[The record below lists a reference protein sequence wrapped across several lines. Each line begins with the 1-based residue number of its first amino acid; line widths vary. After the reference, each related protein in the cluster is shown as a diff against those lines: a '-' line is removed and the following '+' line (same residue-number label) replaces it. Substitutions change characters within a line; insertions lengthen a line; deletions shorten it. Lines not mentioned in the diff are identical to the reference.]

1 MHACVLPTPTEFTH
15 ITHRACV
22 CHEPMQA
29 RDAAVLDPRV
39 AGGEVKS
46 SKIDLVVWSERDDE
60 DLSHAAHLAYV
71 VDMWVVRWVVGGRV
85 HSWAWVGAG
94 WVFGGILV

>member
-1 MHACVLPTPTEFTH
+1 
-15 ITHRACV
+15 
-22 CHEPMQA
+22 MQA